1 MMLGRDVG
9 LGLLAAGAL
18 IAASVALSACG
29 AKKEPAVATATTVE
43 PEPALELNAWI
54 KVPSVPNARY
64 RALAVERESKDLI
77 RIVVERS
84 STEGLRYTERLVN
97 CEQRSFALVR
107 DAATKEELD
116 QQQRTSAEL
125 APWPPA
131 DAADDKIARYACAVS
146 PP

>member
-1 MMLGRDVG
+1 MMFGRDVG

-29 AKKEPAVATATTVE
+29 AKKEPVVATATKAE
-43 PEPALELNAWI
+43 PDLELNAWI
-54 KVPSVPNARY
+54 NVPSVPNARY
-64 RALAVERESKDLI
+64 RALSVERESKDLI
-77 RIVVERS
+77 RVVVERS

-131 DAADDKIARYACAVS
+131 DAADEKIARYACAVS